1 MKIITYLFMVYK
13 NSNFV
18 RHIFER
24 LKGDNVRFFVHVDIK
39 STEDFSCLKEIP
51 NIRFSS
57 VRFSSAWGGSGF
69 VYAIAH
75 CLQEIVEASNT
86 DFIVLMSESDYP
98 IKSGEYI
105 HHYISESNKDFAT
118 VSVLP
123 NDNPLHS
130 PGGYWIEGGMR
141 RVKCYAVRFGNKG
154 IATIEPQAMNW
165 GNIRQFG
172 KLLLKAPD
180 KLGEAFSCLFKPV
193 RKCPTGLRW
202 CGGDLWFTLRIETV
216 RKIVEYL
223 EKDDSVL
230 KEAEVSSCLDEVVF
244 PTLIDTFSPKDERV
258 DSILRYVNW
267 PEGKSNSPAYI
278 EMSQTELID
287 SLIKNKTMLFARK
300 IQSLDMAY
308 YIDSKILIDRGGE
321 IIRLYSSI
329 YRAASLYKLAV

>member
-1 MKIITYLFMVYK
+1 
-13 NSNFV
+13 
-18 RHIFER
+18 
-24 LKGDNVRFFVHVDIK
+24 
-39 STEDFSCLKEIP
+39 
-51 NIRFSS
+51 
-57 VRFSSAWGGSGF
+57 
-69 VYAIAH
+69 
-75 CLQEIVEASNT
+75 
-86 DFIVLMSESDYP
+86 MSESDYP
-98 IKSGEYI
+98 IKSGVYI

-141 RVKCYAVRFGNKG
+141 RVKCNAVRFGNKG
-154 IATIEPQAMNW
+154 IATIEPQTMNW
-165 GNIRQFG
+165 GNIRQLG
-172 KLLLKAPD
+172 KLFLKAPH

-230 KEAEVSSCLDEVVF
+230 KKAEVSSCLDGVVF

-267 PEGKSNSPAYI
+267 PEGKSNS
-278 EMSQTELID
+278 
-287 SLIKNKTMLFARK
+287 R
-300 IQSLDMAY
+300 
-308 YIDSKILIDRGGE
+308 
-321 IIRLYSSI
+321 I
-329 YRAASLYKLAV
+329 Y